1 MKSLQNKFLR
11 IVISGIVLMAVAISA
26 VSMYTLNSILR
37 RDADMILDN
46 MCQKEAS
53 LIDDTLTSI
62 QKSVQVMERYIIQEL
77 PESSLIG
84 NSAYRHKFT
93 DTMEKMFSNIATSTK
108 GAVAFYLRYNPEL
121 APSTSGFFIGV
132 EPDGK
137 MVKYSPTDLS
147 LYTPDD
153 TQRVGWYYE
162 AVNAGQAVWMDPYH
176 NLNND
181 VLMVSYVIP
190 LYKSDMLIG
199 IVGMDLD
206 FSVLTETVNNIS
218 VYENGCAHL
227 LSSDGS
233 VVYNDPMLASKHTE
247 GIAGRHAESS
257 ATLQN
262 GMLLQIKADYNDI
275 QKDGITVL
283 VRIAVISGLVLII
296 SVLFSILTTSK
307 IISPLKKLTAAAQQL
322 AAGNTDIHVECKS
335 NDEIGTLTTVF
346 NQTVQQ
352 LHEYMGYINALAY
365 RDSLTGVRNRT
376 AYIDMAAQVDC
387 RIQQGLNNVALV
399 VADINGLKIANDTY
413 GHDVGSELI
422 VCATRI
428 ICGTFKHSPVFRIG
442 GDEFVV
448 ILENDDFAHRLEL
461 INEMDR
467 VCAQST
473 VTAKDASIPVSIA
486 RGLAVYD
493 HDIDTCI
500 EDVFN
505 RADKEMYIHK
515 DMIKKAAKF
524 DNANNILDSVA
535 TDDNR

>member
-11 IVISGIVLMAVAISA
+11 VVISGIVIMAVAISA
-26 VSMYTLNSILR
+26 VSMYTINSILR

-62 QKSVQVMERYIIQEL
+62 QKSVQVMERYILQEL

-93 DTMEKMFSNIATSTK
+93 ETMEKMFSNIATSTK

-132 EPDGK
+132 KPDGK
-137 MVKYSPTDLS
+137 MEKYSPTDLA

-162 AVNAGQAVWMDPYH
+162 AVNAGQAIWMEPYH

-181 VLMVSYVIP
+181 TLMVSYVIP

-199 IVGMDLD
+199 VVGMDLD
-206 FSVLTETVNNIS
+206 FTVLTETVNNIS

-227 LSSDGS
+227 LSSDGA
-233 VVYNDPMLASKHTE
+233 VVYNDPMLASRHAE
-247 GIAGRHAESS
+247 GVVGRHAEST
-257 ATLQN
+257 ATLRN

-296 SVLFSILTTSK
+296 SVLFSILTTSRM
-307 IISPLKKLTAAAQQL
+307 ISPLKKLTAAAQQL
-322 AAGNTDIHVECKS
+322 AAGNTDIQVECNS

-346 NQTVQQ
+346 NQTVTQ

-376 AYIDMAAQVDC
+376 AYIEMAAQVDC

-448 ILENDDFAHRLEL
+448 ILENDDFAHRTEL
-461 INEMDR
+461 IEEMDR
-467 VCAQST
+467 VCARST
-473 VTAKDASIPVSIA
+473 VTAKNASIPVSIA
-486 RGLAVYD
+486 RGLAVYN
-493 HDIDTCI
+493 HDTDTCI

-515 DMIKKAAKF
+515 DMIKKTAKIGSSG
-524 DNANNILDSVA
+524 NVSNSVES
-535 TDDNR
+535 DES